1 MSESVRFPGVCVIGT
16 GPRGVAACR
25 SLSQRGIPFDCFER
39 LDSVAGS
46 FLGSTEAAGGI
57 DRRGSRDAANDPR
70 ACAIAEALESYV
82 NRFGFRPRIDFDR
95 AVEYV
100 RRLRDGRWRVHFEQ
114 GPASHYDAV
123 FVATGRHHRPSPDT
137 GADLLVPGSL
147 PFFDPEDREALLDD
161 LPLWKHLIHPL
172 YPGLFFLARLPTVRL
187 TVSVAEEQS
196 RFAAGLIA
204 RDYELPIRSQ
214 MDRERRS
221 VQGSERE
228 QGRDPSHCPGSVSD
242 TRYAFHLRWD
252 RVRRTHLRDELA
264 GEARVE
270 SGKRPVRSIPLKVQ
284 GAARN

>member
-57 DRRGSRDAANDPR
+57 DRRGSRDATNDPR

-147 PFFDPEDREALLDD
+147 PFFDPEDRETLLDD

-172 YPGLFFLARLPTVRL
+172 YPSLFFLARLPTVRL
-187 TVSVAEEQS
+187 TLCIAEEQS
-196 RFAAGLIA
+196 RFAAASLA
-204 RDYELPIRSQ
+204 RDYALPTRSQ
-214 MDRERRS
+214 MNRERRAMQLARRSPGSEPSHCPASVADTRYVFHLRRKRVRRTPVSETVDRRAGAACERRS
-221 VQGSERE
+221 V
-228 QGRDPSHCPGSVSD
+228 
-242 TRYAFHLRWD
+242 AFAPRSAP
-252 RVRRTHLRDELA
+252 VLA
-264 GEARVE
+264 
-270 SGKRPVRSIPLKVQ
+270 RS
-284 GAARN
+284 